1 MNQNFGFYQLNPA
14 VLVKLGANVGYTV
27 KEGQIYRL
35 FTPIFLHAGIQHF
48 FLNSIS
54 IFGLVMVMETK
65 IKKSI
70 FLLTFFIGGAQGN
83 LLTSIANFLNENNY
97 TVSIGSS
104 TSICA
109 LLGLYLSTIYI
120 VSVKNRNVDQVKK
133 QIIFMVLYLLLV
145 SLMPRVDFYGHLGS
159 FISGSL
165 IGLSFS
171 TLKNDNSEDNLF
183 IIKIKLFA
191 RILYLIYL
199 TLGFAFFI
207 I

>member
-1 MNQNFGFYQLNPA
+1 M
-14 VLVKLGANVGYTV
+14 
-27 KEGQIYRL
+27 I
-35 FTPIFLHAGIQHF
+35 
-48 FLNSIS
+48 
-54 IFGLVMVMETK
+54 METK

-97 TVSIGSS
+97 AVSIGSS

-109 LLGLYLSTIYI
+109 VLGLYLSTIYI
-120 VSVKNRNVDQVKK
+120 VSVKNGNIDQVKR

-171 TLKNDNSEDNLF
+171 TLKNDNSEDSLF
-183 IIKIKLFA
+183 IKKIKLFA
-191 RILYLIYL
+191 RIFYLIYVA
-199 TLGFAFFI
+199 LGFAFFI

>member
-1 MNQNFGFYQLNPA
+1 M
-14 VLVKLGANVGYTV
+14 
-27 KEGQIYRL
+27 I
-35 FTPIFLHAGIQHF
+35 
-48 FLNSIS
+48 
-54 IFGLVMVMETK
+54 METK

-97 TVSIGSS
+97 AVSIGSS

-109 LLGLYLSTIYI
+109 VLGLYLSTIYI
-120 VSVKNRNVDQVKK
+120 VSVKNGNIDQVKK

-171 TLKNDNSEDNLF
+171 TLKNDNSEDSLF
-183 IIKIKLFA
+183 IKKIKLLA

>member
-1 MNQNFGFYQLNPA
+1 M
-14 VLVKLGANVGYTV
+14 
-27 KEGQIYRL
+27 I
-35 FTPIFLHAGIQHF
+35 
-48 FLNSIS
+48 
-54 IFGLVMVMETK
+54 METK

-83 LLTSIANFLNENNY
+83 LLTSIANFFNENNY
-97 TVSIGSS
+97 AVSIGSS

-109 LLGLYLSTIYI
+109 VLGLYLSTIYI
-120 VSVKNRNVDQVKK
+120 VSVKNGNIDQVKK

-171 TLKNDNSEDNLF
+171 TLKNDNSEDSLF
-183 IIKIKLFA
+183 IKKIKLLA
-191 RILYLIYL
+191 RILYLIYVA
-199 TLGFAFFI
+199 LGYAFFI